1 MMFTK
6 CDFIKQAA
14 GFIKQTTPRVQYM
27 YLTILLILNLLIMV
41 TTPQL
46 AALALEAEIFIYN
59 TFSDEGR
66 RRREGADGEVS
77 PLLIPPRLLE
87 GGFPIA
93 AVCLPLFNNIIKI
106 WLQFVFFC
114 RFVFRCHP
122 LSAV

>member
-46 AALALEAEIFIYN
+46 AALALEAEISICYKFK
-59 TFSDEGR
+59 S
-66 RRREGADGEVS
+66 
-77 PLLIPPRLLE
+77 
-87 GGFPIA
+87 
-93 AVCLPLFNNIIKI
+93 CI
-106 WLQFVFFC
+106 WFYD
-114 RFVFRCHP
+114 
-122 LSAV
+122 